1 VITPDLNHPTDVMR
15 ADSAVMAYG
24 AELLGEH
31 RQQGGRLT
39 LHLPISYS
47 SAAIR
52 QSRERVLA
60 TFSSVKDLLRST
72 VLFEIVDL
80 DAGVPPSR
88 LTEVVAMIRPFC
100 MGVLARVK
108 PTRTALS
115 AVRGCGLQGVVLD
128 AIDIDRSPA
137 EFGPFMRA
145 FSEVAQGAA
154 ANVLVHN
161 LADER
166 LIDLAIKAAMTHASV
181 RPRLDVETV
190 IDAA

>member
-1 VITPDLNHPTDVMR
+1 MR
-15 ADSAVMAYG
+15 SWPYG
-24 AELLGEH
+24 ALLAEH
-31 RQQGGRLT
+31 RHQGGRLT

-60 TFSSVKDLLRST
+60 TFAPVKDLMRGI

-88 LTEVVAMIRPFC
+88 LMEVVAMIRPFC

-108 PTRTALS
+108 PTRTALA

-128 AIDIDRSPA
+128 ALDIDRPA
-137 EFGPFMRA
+137 RMGPMMRR
-145 FSEVAQGAA
+145 FQSTQAA

-161 LADER
+161 LADESSS
-166 LIDLAIKAAMTHASV
+166 TWP
-181 RPRLDVETV
+181 PRRG
-190 IDAA
+190 